1 MRNLELSGKHAL
13 VTGAGS
19 GIGAAI
25 ARALSVAGARVT
37 LAGRR
42 ARPLEAVASTL
53 TSSAFAI
60 VTFDVTDAA
69 AVEQG
74 AATARAMS
82 GPIDIIVN
90 NAHQA
95 ESAIFEKTDLELFSR
110 MLTVNLTG
118 AFLCTKAALP
128 DMLEKENGRVI
139 NVTSTAALAGH
150 AYVVAYAAAMH
161 GVIGMTRA
169 LALEVAARGV
179 TVNAVCPG
187 YTDTSLLASTVE
199 SIAAKTGRSREEARA
214 VLARASPMGRLVTP
228 EEVADTV
235 VWLASPGAAAING
248 QAIAVAG
255 GEVACG

>member
-1 MRNLELSGKHAL
+1 MGRRNLSAKHAL

-19 GIGAAI
+19 GVGAAI

-42 ARPLEAVASTL
+42 AKTLEAVAASL
-53 TSSAFAI
+53 ASNAFAI

-69 AVEQG
+69 AVEEG
-74 AATARAMS
+74 IAKARAMA

-95 ESAIFEKTDLELFSR
+95 ESAIFEKTDLALFSR

-128 DMLEKENGRVI
+128 DMIEKGNGRVI

-150 AYVVAYAAAMH
+150 AYAVAYAAAMH

-187 YTDTSLLASTVE
+187 YTDTSLLASAVD
-199 SIAAKTGRSREEARA
+199 SLVAKTGRSREEARG
-214 VLARASPMGRLVTP
+214 VLARASPLGRLVTP

-255 GEVACG
+255 GEVM